1 MATTIIISIVLLA
14 AYIIGASVKLG
25 RCPESL
31 TELATVFEWPW
42 RVLWF
47 VALWGAAVFAAPSAV
62 EHSSDETMFLAYIT
76 VVAVVIYSMC
86 ARLDDGVD
94 TTITAIAGWTAIIA
108 SQLVAVINHWWVALL
123 WIPAV
128 VLIIIR
134 KSAQWKFIATLTAI
148 ITFYIHCIME

>member
-1 MATTIIISIVLLA
+1 MTLTIIISIVLLA
-14 AYIIGASVKLG
+14 AYIIGASAKLG

-47 VALWGAAVFAAPSAV
+47 VAICGAATFAAPSAV

-76 VVAVVIYSMC
+76 VSAVVIYSMC
-86 ARLDDGVD
+86 ARLDDGID
-94 TTITAIAGWTAIIA
+94 ATITTVAGWTAIVA

-134 KSAQWKFIATLTAI
+134 KPSYWKFIATLTAI
-148 ITFYIHCIME
+148 ITFYIHCII